1 LNGGIMANAA
11 EIQVAL
17 TSPAADAVR
26 DAVKTGEY
34 ASYDEVVRAAL
45 LEWRLRRT
53 LSPGE
58 HETICRLWDAGI
70 ASGAG
75 RFGSIEEIKREA
87 RGRWEAER
95 ASPAG

>member
-1 LNGGIMANAA
+1 MASAT
-11 EIQVAL
+11 EIHVAL
-17 TSPAADAVR
+17 KSPAADAVR
-26 DAVKTGEY
+26 DAVDSGEY
-34 ASYDEVVRAAL
+34 ASHDEVVRAAL

-53 LSPGE
+53 LSPAE

-75 RFGSIEEIKREA
+75 RFGGIEDIKREA
-87 RGRWEAER
+87 RRRWEADR